1 MRCILLLGIV
11 ELCFFASC
19 NNKETIRVYPR
30 LMEIPNGFPSVPFP
44 EDNMFTTARWNLG
57 KQLFFDR
64 ALSKDSSVSCASCHL
79 PAFAFSDT
87 TAFSRGSFQR
97 SGISNS
103 PSLSNIAYHPY
114 YTRAGGVATLEMQI
128 AIPVQEHAEFDMNMV
143 ELTQRLASNPYY
155 RQMAQT
161 CYERSFD
168 PFVLTRALAT
178 FERSLLSGDSEYDR
192 SVQHP
197 SGNPLN
203 ALATKGRDL
212 FFSNRTNCS
221 SCHSGFNFT
230 NYQFENNGLY
240 QNYSDSGRMRLTKLE
255 SDRARFKVPS
265 LRNVALTAPYMHDGS
280 LSTLEKVVHH
290 YNSGGVNFPTKSPMV
305 RPLHLSTED
314 ERALVAFLYTLTDI
328 NFVTNP
334 YFVP

>member
-1 MRCILLLGIV
+1 MRQFLCIGIIGLV
-11 ELCFFASC
+11 FTNC
-19 NNKETIRVYPR
+19 NNKAPIEVFPQ
-30 LMEIPNGFPSVPFP
+30 LMEIPDGFPPVQFP
-44 EDNMFTTARWNLG
+44 EDNTFTLARWNLG
-57 KQLFFDR
+57 KQLFFDK

-87 TAFSRGSFQR
+87 TAFSQGSFQR
-97 SGISNS
+97 AGTSNS
-103 PSLSNIAYHPY
+103 PTLSNIAYHPY
-114 YTRAGGVATLEMQI
+114 YTRAGGVATLEMQV
-128 AIPVQEHAEFDMNMV
+128 AIPVQEHAEFDMDMV
-143 ELTQRLASNPYY
+143 ELAQRLAFNPYY
-155 RQMAQT
+155 QQMAQM
-161 CYERSFD
+161 CYKRAFD

-197 SGNPLN
+197 SGN
-203 ALATKGRDL
+203 ALSVSAKNGRDL

-240 QNYSDSGRMRLTKLE
+240 LNYADSGRMRLTKLE
-255 SDRARFKVPS
+255 HDRGRFKVPS

-280 LSTLEKVVHH
+280 FSTLEEVVHH
-290 YNSGGVNFPTKSPMV
+290 YNSGGVDFPTKSPLV
-305 RPLHLSTED
+305 RPLYLSTE
-314 ERALVAFLYTLTDI
+314 EEQALVAFLNTLTDH

-334 YFVP
+334 NFLP